1 MWIVLEPAEAYHFM
15 FYNSDWLT
23 TLQYRQLVSLQLSLG
38 FNMPI
43 ASILER
49 REDSPVPF
57 RTVHCNDLA
66 ANRP

>member
-1 MWIVLEPAEAYHFM
+1 M